1 MRTALYLW
9 FCFFKCIIF
18 PSFPEVIILYFYP
31 EYSCRRLCFWSSIF
45 KYIWLSHLSHNPTPF
60 IHQWCLTYVKSCCVP
75 GVHLLPMCLTLNVLV
90 CLPPPL
96 FMFFSHKGYILNI
109 HLEYS
114 CRRQSD
120 FIVRIKPICILHKRL
135 SYPPSHGPS
144 HPHPHDFYTLI
155 LSPTT
160 ISFTTSTFRVKHV
173 LYNYKLFQVTVQG
186 LMQKGSA
193 FRKLT

>member
-1 MRTALYLW
+1 
-9 FCFFKCIIF
+9 
-18 PSFPEVIILYFYP
+18 
-31 EYSCRRLCFWSSIF
+31 
-45 KYIWLSHLSHNPTPF
+45 
-60 IHQWCLTYVKSCCVP
+60 
-75 GVHLLPMCLTLNVLV
+75 MCLTLNVLV

-193 FRKLT
+193 FRKLTWWLNKYVYNYEVCCYFHLSFKRFLNIYSESRISRQQGKCWFLVYSKLLLNV